1 MSQAIATTPATNELG
16 MVLVISGPSGVGK
29 DTVWKTAAPCLP
41 TFSRA
46 ITCTTRERREGEIEG
61 KTYYYVS
68 KNEFQRMIDED
79 ELIEWAEVHGNCYG
93 VPQRSVF
100 DRINAGLD
108 VVCVIDVQGA
118 IRIRRIFPTST
129 LVFIKPPKGRENEIL
144 AERIQTRSL
153 VEQAELET
161 RLNTA
166 NWEMTQTHLYDYE
179 VVNDNLDEAAKELCD
194 IVANIKEKRGEGAS

>member
-1 MSQAIATTPATNELG
+1 MSQTAATNELG
-16 MVLVISGPSGVGK
+16 MILVISGPSGVGK

-46 ITCTTRERREGEIEG
+46 ITCTTRERREGEVEG
-61 KTYYYVS
+61 QTYYYVS
-68 KNEFQRMIDED
+68 KDEFQRMVDED

-100 DRINAGLD
+100 ERINAGLD

-118 IRIRRIFPTST
+118 IRIRRIFPAAT
-129 LVFIKPPKGRENEIL
+129 LVFIKPPEGRENEIL
-144 AERIQTRSL
+144 AERIRMRSL
-153 VEQAELET
+153 VAQAELET

-166 NWEMTQTHLYDYE
+166 SWEMTQTHLYDYE
-179 VVNDNLDEAAKELCD
+179 VVNDNLEQAAKELCEV
-194 IVANIKEKRGEGAS
+194 ISKERQLRNSIPEVV